1 MGMSNNN
8 RRPSQTLASKS
19 QSSSNRSIRA
29 QQAPPPPEI
38 FEIGRSVQDDSDEDS
53 LESVASRISAWADG
67 AEETNDGSKLAND
80 GLQDVLLDGNK
91 RTATATAHT
100 TFNPHRG
107 VDSDNASVMSEA
119 SGRSTTSSVSR
130 GSMSM
135 SRGSRG
141 KGSRRQPSLR
151 DVTRVSMTMDKRN
164 STRSNMSRNQ
174 PPRRHSRNVKL
185 SYPSPRSSAESSE
198 LERVTEAFN
207 EKDREL
213 DTEAQKFDSIAS
225 KYMWDIQT
233 EDETLSSMTIRDINN
248 KRRLMVFCYIATFA
262 AFGFGVLVAYSMFQS
277 GRPPAAITE
286 PPLQS
291 PASQPP
297 MFNDEDIIV
306 ENIMP
311 YLQKMSGPQVLNDDA
326 SPQNNALE
334 WLQSKD
340 TFTSTSTDQ
349 LIQRYVLAAF
359 YYATKGSSAW
369 DHQTNWLTPVNE
381 CSWDGITCFDENA
394 YPDVAHFVSKI
405 SPSNYG
411 VSGNLPQEIGYLSHL
426 RNLTLES
433 NDISGPL
440 PSTITKL
447 TNLLALNLRDNKID
461 GELPKDMDQ
470 FKSLLCLHMPTNKLN
485 GKIPP
490 GLGNIKSLQSINL
503 KENELTG
510 ILPLEFLNLKEL
522 KQLNLAKND
531 LVGVIPK
538 DIDNLVKLQKLN
550 LANNGLFGQ
559 IPDTIGNIE
568 TLQEINLS
576 NNMFNGY
583 LPASIAEI
591 ENLREL
597 DLVRNEFDQGQ
608 SMPSEICMLQLDI
621 LTADCAGE
629 LEDNYVECDCCTSCE
644 P

>member
-1 MGMSNNN
+1 MGNN
-8 RRPSQTLASKS
+8 RRPSPTFSSKS
-19 QSSSNRSIRA
+19 QSSSKRSIRVQH
-29 QQAPPPPEI
+29 QQVPPPPEI
-38 FEIGRSVQDDSDEDS
+38 FEIGRNVQDDSDDDS

-67 AEETNDGSKLAND
+67 AEEKTGGGKSANEE
-80 GLQDVLLDGNK
+80 LTDVQLDGNK
-91 RTATATAHT
+91 RTTTTAHT
-100 TFNPHRG
+100 TFNPHRRLE
-107 VDSDNASVMSEA
+107 SDNVSVISEA
-119 SGRSTTSSVSR
+119 SARSTTSSR
-130 GSMSM
+130 
-135 SRGSRG
+135 SRGSRGSRSRGSAG

-151 DVTRVSMTMDKRN
+151 DVSRASMSMEKRN
-164 STRSNMSRNQ
+164 STRNITRNSITRGQ
-174 PPRRHSRNVKL
+174 PPRRHSRNVNL
-185 SYPSPRSSAESSE
+185 PYPSPD

-213 DTEAQKFDSIAS
+213 DTEAQKFDTIAS
-225 KYMWDIQT
+225 KYMWDMET
-233 EDETLSSMTIRDINN
+233 EDETLSSLTIRDLNN
-248 KRRLMVFCYIATFA
+248 KRRFMVFCYVATFA

-277 GRPPAAITE
+277 GRPPAPITE

-291 PASQPP
+291 PASKPP
-297 MFNDEDIIV
+297 MFADDEEINV

-311 YLQKMSGPQVLNDDA
+311 YLQKMSGPKVLKDDA

-340 TFTSTSTDQ
+340 AFTSVSTDQ
-349 LIQRYVLAAF
+349 LVQRYVLATF

-381 CSWDGITCFDENA
+381 CSWDGITCFDEDA
-394 YPDVAHFVSKI
+394 YPDVAHLVSKI
-405 SPSNYG
+405 SLSNYG
-411 VSGNLPQEIGYLSHL
+411 VSGTLPQEIGYLSHL

-433 NDISGPL
+433 NDIAGPL

-447 TNLLALNLRDNKID
+447 TNLLAFNLRDNKI
-461 GELPKDMDQ
+461 GGKLPKNMEQ
-470 FKSLLCLHMPTNKLN
+470 FKSLLYFHMPDNKLT
-485 GKIPP
+485 GSIPP

-503 KENELTG
+503 KENQLSG
-510 ILPLEFLNLKEL
+510 IIPLELLNLKEL

-538 DIDNLVKLQKLN
+538 DIDNLVELQKLN
-550 LANNGLFGQ
+550 LANNGLLGQ
-559 IPDTIGNIE
+559 IPDAIGNIK

-583 LPASIAEI
+583 VPTSIAEI

-597 DLVRNEFDQGQ
+597 DLVRNDFDQGQ
-608 SMPSEICMLQLDI
+608 SIPSEICMLELEI

-629 LEDNYVECDCCTSCE
+629 LEDNYVKCDCCTSCE